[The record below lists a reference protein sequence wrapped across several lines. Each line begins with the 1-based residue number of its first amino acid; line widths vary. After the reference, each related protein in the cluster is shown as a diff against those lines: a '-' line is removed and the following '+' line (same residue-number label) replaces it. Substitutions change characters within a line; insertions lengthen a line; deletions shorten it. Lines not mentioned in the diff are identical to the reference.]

1 MSSIDEIN
9 EPGDIEATASEK
21 FGLYGLTG
29 KRLKGY
35 IQYCSKNNY
44 NISDPRAQFT
54 YVFEEFKNNPD
65 LNYSRFKSASTVREA
80 LVAFYEGYLGVQ
92 LTEEELL
99 TKEITAYELMD
110 RFNES

>member
-1 MSSIDEIN
+1 MSIAEEIDEPWDGTEN
-9 EPGDIEATASEK
+9 PSEK

-29 KRLKGY
+29 ERLKGY

-80 LVAFYEGYLGVQ
+80 LVAFYEGYLGMQ